1 MSDQNT
7 LDGPTHAQ
15 LIPCLEQAARIA
27 QRRAD
32 RHAGREEWADA
43 VQWSDL
49 HGRIMQV
56 VFDLPVDLATDAGP
70 DRPAP
75 TGSLIDLL
83 QAAERL
89 LRDPG
94 DVEGDRRVRDDAG
107 DQNAFAFEN
116 ACHVCPFHRV

>member
-7 LDGPTHAQ
+7 LDEHTHAQ

-56 VFDLPVDLATDAGP
+56 VFDLPLDLATDA
-70 DRPAP
+70 DQDQAAP
-75 TGSLIDLL
+75 TGSMIDLL
-83 QAAERL
+83 QAAERILHDLPTQGRGTAAIAPHLGVDL
-89 LRDPG
+89 LDLIREVGARAD
-94 DVEGDRRVRDDAG
+94 
-107 DQNAFAFEN
+107 
-116 ACHVCPFHRV
+116 